1 MNRFSRQTILPDFG
15 IEGQQKLSDA
25 RVLVVGAG
33 GLGCPTLLHLA
44 AAGVGTIGIV
54 DGDTI
59 SESNLNRQ
67 TLFGYQHTGKPKASV
82 AAEILKEKY
91 PDLEFEV
98 FPDFLDTNNAL
109 EVIAPFDVVVDGTDN
124 FGTRYLINDV
134 CVLFKKPL
142 VMGAIYQYEGQVM
155 VFNYGSAP
163 LNYRDVYP
171 NPPGQNQIPN
181 CAETG
186 VLGVLPGIIG
196 TLQAAEVIKI
206 LSGVGK
212 VLSEKIL
219 FFNLKNSSFYEV
231 AISPNPKG
239 RNKLPDSEEDFRSR
253 DYNIN
258 CGLAESINWEKAL
271 DWTLNMN
278 NSLLVD
284 IRETGEKP
292 LLEKK
297 FLTRIPMSEI
307 RENPAPLSAYENI
320 LLVCASGQRSQ
331 QLALELKQQ
340 FPEKKIFSVEGGIL
354 HPSSPLNSIKNDKK
368 A

>member
-1 MNRFSRQTILPDFG
+1 MNRFSRQTILPGFG

-33 GLGCPTLLHLA
+33 GLGCPALLHLA

-67 TLFGYQHTGKPKASV
+67 TLFGHQHTGKPKSST

-91 PDLEFEV
+91 PDLSFEV
-98 FPDFLDTNNAL
+98 FSDYLNTNNAL
-109 EVIAPFDVVVDGTDN
+109 EVISLFDVVVDGTDN
-124 FGTRYLINDV
+124 FGTRYLINDA
-134 CVLFKKPL
+134 CVLLKKPL

-155 VFNYGSAP
+155 AFNFGQIA
-163 LNYRDVYP
+163 LNYRDIYP
-171 NPPGQNQIPN
+171 NPPRRDQIPN

-212 VLSEKIL
+212 VLAEKIL

-231 AISPNPKG
+231 AIQANPSG
-239 RNKLPDSEEDFRSR
+239 RNNLPDSEEDFRSR

-258 CGLAESINWEKAL
+258 CGLAESINWEKAM

-278 NSLLVD
+278 DSLLVD

-292 LLEKK
+292 LLEKE
-297 FLTRIPMSEI
+297 FLTRIPMKKI
-307 RENPAPLSAYENI
+307 KENAAALSAYENI
-320 LLVCASGQRSQ
+320 LLVCASGQRSR
-331 QLALELKQQ
+331 QLAHELKQQ

-354 HPSSPLNSIKNDKK
+354 HPSSPLNLNKNDT
-368 A
+368 

>member
-15 IEGQQKLSDA
+15 AEGQQKLSQA

-33 GLGCPTLLHLA
+33 GLGCPALLHLA

-54 DGDTI
+54 DGDII

-67 TLFGYQHTGKPKASV
+67 TLFGHQHIGRPKAST

-91 PDLEFEV
+91 PDLKFEI
-98 FPDFLDTNNAL
+98 FSDFLNTNNAL
-109 EVIAPFDVVVDGTDN
+109 EIISQFDLIVDGTDN
-124 FGTRYLINDV
+124 FGTRYLVNDV
-134 CVLFKKPL
+134 CVLLEKPL
-142 VMGAIYQYEGQVM
+142 VMGAIYKYEGQLM
-155 VFNYGSAP
+155 IFNYGPAA

-171 NPPGQNQIPN
+171 NPPGENQIPN

-196 TLQAAEVIKI
+196 TLQASEVIKI

-231 AISPNPKG
+231 AIQPNLKG
-239 RNKLPDSEEDFRSR
+239 RKNLPDSEDDFRSR
-253 DYNIN
+253 DYKIN
-258 CGLAESINWEKAL
+258 CGIAEHINWEKAL
-271 DWTLNMN
+271 DWTFNMN
-278 NSLLVD
+278 NSVLVD

-292 LLEKK
+292 LLKK
-297 FLTRIPMSEI
+297 DYLRNMPQGEL
-307 RENPAPLSAYENI
+307 RENPELLSAYENI
-320 LLVCASGQRSQ
+320 LLVCASGQRSA
-331 QLALELKQQ
+331 QLATELKQQ

-354 HPSSPLNSIKNDKK
+354 HPSSPLNSNKNDT
-368 A
+368 

>member
-1 MNRFSRQTILPDFG
+1 MSRFSRQTILPEFG
-15 IEGQQKLSDA
+15 QEGQEKLSRA

-33 GLGCPTLLHLA
+33 GLGCPVLLHLA

-67 TLFGYQHTGKPKASV
+67 TLFGHQHTGRPKAST
-82 AAEILKEKY
+82 AAEVLKEKY
-91 PDLEFEV
+91 PDLNFEV
-98 FPDFLDTNNAL
+98 FSDFLNTNNAL
-109 EVIAPFDVVVDGTDN
+109 EIISSFDVIVDGTDN
-124 FGTRYLINDV
+124 FGTRYLVNDA
-134 CVLFKKPL
+134 CVLLNKPL
-142 VMGAIYQYEGQVM
+142 VMGAIYKYEGQLM
-155 VFNYGSAP
+155 IFNYGSVA

-171 NPPGQNQIPN
+171 NPPSENQIPN

-196 TLQAAEVIKI
+196 TLQASEVLKI

-231 AISPNPKG
+231 GIQPNTKG
-239 RNKLPDSEEDFRSR
+239 RENLPESEMDFKDRN
-253 DYNIN
+253 YNIN
-258 CGLAESINWEKAL
+258 CGIAERINWETAL
-271 DWTLNMN
+271 DWALNMT
-278 NSLLVD
+278 NSILVD

-292 LLEKK
+292 LFEKEY
-297 FLTRIPMSEI
+297 LSRIPMGDI
-307 RENPAPLSAYENI
+307 RENPESLSAYENI
-320 LLVCASGQRSQ
+320 LLCCASGQRSS
-331 QLALELKQQ
+331 QLAKELKQQ

-354 HPSSPLNSIKNDKK
+354 NPASPLNSNEYDT
-368 A
+368 